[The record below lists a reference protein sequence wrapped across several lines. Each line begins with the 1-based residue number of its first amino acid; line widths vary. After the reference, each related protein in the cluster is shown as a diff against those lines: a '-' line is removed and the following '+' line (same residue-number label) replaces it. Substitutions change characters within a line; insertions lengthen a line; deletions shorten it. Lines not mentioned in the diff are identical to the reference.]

1 MAENK
6 KSFLLYCDLIHTV
19 RKMPKDKQAD
29 LFLHILEYVND
40 ENPETD
46 DLIIQL
52 TFEPIKQ
59 QMKRD
64 LIKWSETIEV
74 RSKAGKESAKRRAEQ
89 KATNPTHV
97 DFVQQDSTNPTVTEN
112 VNVNVNVTDTVIKSD
127 SAPPT
132 LTANGKV
139 FFIPSTLDDFK
150 PPTFGEVKQCFS
162 QQKPTDWDY
171 TKSLVLAEKF
181 YTNYE
186 ANGWKINGMPIGNWQ
201 ALVKKWIL
209 KEIET
214 PKNGNKQSV
223 SDKAASGIELAK
235 AALAQSLNKI
245 AASRGF
251 NNSEEVCSTANAKP
265 YT

>member
-1 MAENK
+1 MAKETFILRTEWWDAISELNAED
-6 KSFLLYCDLIHTV
+6 KSN
-19 RKMPKDKQAD
+19 
-29 LFLHILEYVND
+29 ILEMLFMYHLEQPINTTATLSVRLVWKLIEPNLRR
-40 ENPETD
+40 NISAY
-46 DLIIQL
+46 DL
-52 TFEPIKQ
+52 
-59 QMKRD
+59 R
-64 LIKWSETIEV
+64 SET
-74 RSKAGKESAKRRAEQ
+74 SKQNGKLGGRKPNNNLKEPNKPNETLS
-89 KATNPTHV
+89 V
-97 DFVQQDSTNPTVTEN
+97 SVSDS
-112 VNVNVNVTDTVIKSD
+112 DTVSGSVSD
-127 SAPPT
+127 SEPPT
-132 LTANGKV
+132 LTASGKV
-139 FFIPSTLDDFK
+139 FFIPSKLDDFK

-223 SDKAASGIELAK
+223 SDKAATGIELAK
-235 AALAQSLNKI
+235 AALAKSLNKI
-245 AASRGF
+245 ATSRGL
-251 NNSEEVCSTANAKP
+251 NNPEEVCSTANAKP